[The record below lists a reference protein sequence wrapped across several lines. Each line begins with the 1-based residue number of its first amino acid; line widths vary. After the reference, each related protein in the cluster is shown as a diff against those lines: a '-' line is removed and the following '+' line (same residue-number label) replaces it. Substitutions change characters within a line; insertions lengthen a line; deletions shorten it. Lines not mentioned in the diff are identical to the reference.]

1 MVCIV
6 QFFGWRATAMA
17 SIRVGCLSLEE
28 AGQVVQ
34 VRIAKWDDK
43 TMRPSERKPLGLMS
57 FPRVPWLQ

>member
-1 MVCIV
+1 
-6 QFFGWRATAMA
+6 MA